1 MSATGEPHLRGDKK
15 TNKII
20 MKTRMKSIGIAV
32 WLGTSA
38 ALVLTSGCAGDR
50 YHQSTGEH
58 IDDKATSMRV
68 KSALGD
74 DAQYKYPMVEVKTFK
89 GTVQLS
95 GFVNTRDQK
104 NRAGD
109 VAKRVEGVH
118 NVENNITVK
127 E

>member
-1 MSATGEPHLRGDKK
+1 
-15 TNKII
+15 
-20 MKTRMKSIGIAV
+20 MKLKMQSIGIAL

-38 ALVLTSGCAGDR
+38 ALVITSGCAGDR

-58 IDDKATSMRV
+58 IDDKAISMRV

-74 DAQYKYPMVEVKTFK
+74 DTQYKFPMVEVKTFK
-89 GTVQLS
+89 GTAQLS

-104 NRAGD
+104 SRAGD
-109 VAKRVEGVH
+109 IAKRVEGVH
-118 NVENNITVK
+118 SVENNITVK

>member
-1 MSATGEPHLRGDKK
+1 
-15 TNKII
+15 
-20 MKTRMKSIGIAV
+20 MKRILKSIGIALWV
-32 WLGTSA
+32 GTGA
-38 ALVLTSGCAGDR
+38 VLVITSGCAGDR

-58 IDDKATSMRV
+58 IDDKAISMRV

-74 DAQYKYPMVEVKTFK
+74 DTQYKYPSVEVKTFK

-104 NRAGD
+104 SRAGD
-109 VAKRVEGVH
+109 IAKRVEGVH
-118 NVENNITVK
+118 EIQNNITVK